1 MPEYTIVLPSELQV
15 VNEDSLKGSY
25 DIGGLYPGYGH
36 TLGNSLRRIIL
47 SSIPGA
53 AITAVKI
60 KGADHEFATLEG
72 VKEDV
77 INILLHLKQ
86 VRFRVSTEG
95 TQTASIKIKNVQ
107 KVTAADIEV
116 SGGLEVLNPELYICE
131 VTDKKAVLDIE
142 LSIDTGLGFVSKEKL
157 HKDKVDIG
165 TILVDAVFTPI
176 RKVNYDVE
184 NMRVGDRTDF
194 NKLRINIETDG
205 TLTPKQALEDAI
217 KIMLTQLRTIL
228 KLSEQEYE
236 ALAPVVDKKID
247 ALGGTHDTGEESS
260 DVIDVLKT
268 RIDSVD
274 FSTRTLNALTDANIR
289 TLGGLVQKTEEDL
302 LGFDGIGAKGI
313 EEIKSILDDNGL
325 ALKS

>member
-15 VNEDSLKGSY
+15 VTEDNRKGTY

-77 INILLHLKQ
+77 INILLNLKQ
-86 VRFRVSTEG
+86 VRFRMASEG
-95 TQTASIKIKNVQ
+95 TATATLKIKDARL
-107 KVTAADIEV
+107 VTAADFET
-116 SGGLEVLNPELYICE
+116 SGDLEILNPDHYICE
-131 VTDKKAVLDIE
+131 VTDKKVGLDIE
-142 LSIDTGLGFVSKEKL
+142 VTIDTGLGFVSKEKL

-184 NMRVGDRTDF
+184 NMRVGERTDF

-205 TLTPKQALEDAI
+205 TLSPKQALEEAI

-236 ALAPVVDKKID
+236 ALAPIVNNNAVKAGGED
-247 ALGGTHDTGEESS
+247 AEESS
-260 DVIDVLKT
+260 DVTDVLKT

-302 LGFDGIGAKGI
+302 LALDGIGAKGI
-313 EEIKSILDDNGL
+313 EEIKSILGDNSL